1 MSIDKTAGIVKE
13 PVNERDFDDKTDED
27 KINGI
32 LREAVDRAIVG
43 YDYWKNMFDKAEE
56 NVRFI
61 YGDQYDQ
68 DDLNQK
74 LEDNRIA
81 MTFNKLPQF
90 INKVVGAQR
99 SSVQTIKVSPTGL
112 SIGHEE
118 PKFDTGGGKK
128 SIPLSS
134 ILTDLIRDIEYQSNA
149 VSWYK
154 MAFKQAL
161 EGGFGFLRVLTQ
173 YQDDGFDLDIRI
185 KGIRDRWS
193 VIVDPNAVESDLS
206 DMNWCFI
213 NEKMSLAE
221 FRKRY
226 PDKSYNSLP
235 GANEVSTFWSE
246 QDTVTVS
253 EYFRREAYTE
263 EIVLMSDNKSYS
275 YDAIKEVM
283 EEMSENNIIEVKR
296 RKITKYKVI
305 WCKISQSDILEK
317 EIEFPTST
325 IPVVP
330 VFGRENDLRG
340 KRVYKG
346 LIDDAIDAQ
355 IALNKMRSSAIERI
369 DSSPLSPFIATD
381 KSIEGHEDMWR
392 DANIT
397 RYSTLVYKKGEER
410 PKRDYGATMP
420 TAELQI
426 TGVLDGDMKESIGIF
441 NASLGAVSNEIS
453 GRAIE
458 ARQSEADVG
467 TYEFLDNYK
476 NSIRRVGIL
485 ITEMIPT
492 IYDTNRIVRLRGL
505 DGNSDTIEINKV
517 IEDAEGNNVVVNSLD
532 HGKHTV
538 VISTGAS
545 YETSKQKNA
554 DQILELMRINP
565 QVAQVGSDLL
575 VENLDFSDSNV
586 LAERLE
592 KMIPQEYLSKEK
604 REQLAEDRPK
614 PQPTQEQIKFQA
626 DQQMKQM
633 ELEAKKFDL
642 EAKIELEKIKYDI
655 AQLNLE
661 KTKIELMAKQNNENG
676 SGPNKDSNEENG
688 SGPQYNRQNKDSNEE
703 IARSIVDNIGKV
715 YGT

>member
-1 MSIDKTAGIVKE
+1 MSNGVDSSVGIVKD
-13 PVNERDFDDKTDED
+13 PINLRDSNKEDD
-27 KINGI
+27 I
-32 LREAVDRAIVG
+32 LREAVKRATAG
-43 YDYWKNMFDKAEE
+43 YDYWKYIFNKAEE
-56 NVRFI
+56 NVKFI

-118 PKFDTGGGKK
+118 PKFDTGSGKK
-128 SIPLSS
+128 GIPLSS
-134 ILTDLIRDIEYQSNA
+134 VLTDLIRDIEYQSNA
-149 VSWYK
+149 VAWYK
-154 MAFKQAL
+154 MSFKQAL

-213 NEKMSLAE
+213 NEKMSLDE

-226 PDKSYNSLP
+226 PGKSYDAIP
-235 GANEVSTFWSE
+235 GADTISALWSE
-246 QDTVTVS
+246 DDTVTVS
-253 EYFRREAYTE
+253 EYFRREAVTK
-263 EIVLMSDNKSYS
+263 EIVLMSDNKSYYS
-275 YDAIKEVM
+275 DELDKLM
-283 EEMSENNIIEVKR
+283 GEMAANGIVEVKR
-296 RKITKYKVI
+296 RKITTYKVI
-305 WCKISQSDILEK
+305 WCKISQSDILEPD
-317 EIEFPTST
+317 IEFPTST
-325 IPVVP
+325 IPVIP

-381 KSIEGHEDMWR
+381 KSIEGRETMWR

-397 RYSTLVYKKGEER
+397 RYSTLVYKKGEDR
-410 PKRDYGATMP
+410 PKRDYGATIP

-441 NASLGAVSNEIS
+441 NASLGATSNEIS

-476 NSIRRVGIL
+476 NAIRRVGIL
-485 ITEMIPT
+485 ITEMIP
-492 IYDTNRIVRLRGL
+492 IVYDTNRIVRIRGI

-517 IEDAEGNNVVVNSLD
+517 LEDIETGKNTVVNCLD

-545 YETSKQKNA
+545 YETNKQKNA

-575 VENLDFSDSNV
+575 VDNLDFSDSNV
-586 LAERLE
+586 LAERLQ
-592 KMIPQEYLSKEK
+592 KMIPPEYLSKEK
-604 REQLAEDRPK
+604 REQLAEDRPE
-614 PQPTQEQIKFQA
+614 PQPTMEQIKFQS
-626 DQQMKQM
+626 DLQMKQM
-633 ELEAKKFDL
+633 DLEAKKFDL

-661 KTKIELMAKQNNENG
+661 KSKIELLAKQNNEN
-676 SGPNKDSNEENG
+676 DHE
-688 SGPQYNRQNKDSNEE
+688 PQNNSQIVESNEE
-703 IARSIVDNIGKV
+703 IARAVADSIGEA
-715 YGT
+715 YGV